1 MPFSFIDLY
10 AGCGG
15 LSLGLAQSGGTGVL
29 AVEKSPDAFKTLW
42 HNLSKPR
49 HLPSMAWPE
58 GIPKEAHEIRTLLTK
73 YGHEV
78 GQLRGTVDVVAG
90 GPPCQGFSMYGK
102 RNPHDPRN
110 HLWTAYLQFVEKV
123 SPRVVLLEN
132 VEGIDRPFIRGRED
146 SGKNCRETAAHR
158 ILRNLEAL
166 GFVTKTF
173 RLCASDYGVPQH
185 RPRFFLIGFKSGN
198 RELVDSI
205 LSEGFLEE
213 MRLAHLARIGAPAH
227 KKYSVADAIS
237 DLETEGK
244 VRVPCPDSKG
254 FMQAKYSGPRTSY
267 QESMRAEMP
276 EADTAP
282 NSIRLARHKESTVY
296 KFNKI
301 QEMEVR
307 GYKVAAK
314 INALLGTTKH
324 RVHWLNP
331 DQPAPTITTLPDD
344 FIHYSE
350 PRILSARECAR
361 IQSFPDWFEF
371 LGKYTTGGERR
382 KMEVPR
388 FTQIGNAVPPRLAL
402 FLGSYINEALV
413 RIRNAK
419 DEQLAA

>member
-1 MPFSFIDLY
+1 
-10 AGCGG
+10 
-15 LSLGLAQSGGTGVL
+15 
-29 AVEKSPDAFKTLW
+29 
-42 HNLSKPR
+42 
-49 HLPSMAWPE
+49 MAWPE